1 VVLSSMEPV
10 TAATD
15 ENGKLVE
22 QKHEQ
27 MRAGHIPFRT
37 DEHRVVQFFDMCRL
51 QNICRTL
58 SKLVTQ
64 QARLQC
70 HEFSIG
76 DHIVFRTKRYRQHN
90 KIGKTKVG
98 LREGYL
104 CRIPPPGGV
113 GTFVQD
119 MLCNSYVVR
128 VTGYHHRTFSN
139 ACPSVGEFV
148 ELHSSKLIVGLSHG
162 EVAGAGRRR
171 TGKLSRRLV
180 QNLQH
185 AVRFTHN
192 PISTALACTFACTDS
207 RVRREAGTSL
217 MKAEL
222 KQIAAQYAS
231 VAHNLVS
238 HVDPAV
244 RGAVLLPQSRLE
256 LRAFPKHAQAQSAL
270 ELSLT
275 HLHSS
280 FTNHPVCEDFVG
292 NLWTGALDD
301 MKSGLHLP
309 DTDDLWNLGKMF
321 TSITKNVTL
330 LNSMSFVLSP
340 ITRFVTEFSLLV
352 ALVAVHHLVVFD
364 GPWSSVDFVDSK
376 PTTKYA
382 VTTGALTTTE
392 SVFIVM
398 ATGHLF
404 AEVEEL
410 YEAVRG
416 ARLRKYFMDGWN
428 VLDWAVHFV
437 VIAYL
442 YFRLVGI
449 ENSSASECQ
458 HAIRVLSLNC
468 ILLWLRLVNVMTISP
483 QLGPLVHMIA
493 LMAKDVANFLVLL
506 FMCKC
511 YLAQVPK
518 ISRLCNRVARSAA
531 LRPCN

>member
-1 VVLSSMEPV
+1 
-10 TAATD
+10 
-15 ENGKLVE
+15 
-22 QKHEQ
+22 
-27 MRAGHIPFRT
+27 
-37 DEHRVVQFFDMCRL
+37 
-51 QNICRTL
+51 
-58 SKLVTQ
+58 
-64 QARLQC
+64 
-70 HEFSIG
+70 
-76 DHIVFRTKRYRQHN
+76 
-90 KIGKTKVG
+90 
-98 LREGYL
+98 
-104 CRIPPPGGV
+104 
-113 GTFVQD
+113 
-119 MLCNSYVVR
+119 VR
-128 VTGYHHRTFSN
+128 VTGYHHRNFSN

-148 ELHSSKLIVGLSHG
+148 ELRSSKLIVGLSRG
-162 EVAGAGRRR
+162 EVAGAARLR
-171 TGKLSRRLV
+171 LSHCLV

-207 RVRREAGTSL
+207 KVRREAGTSL

-222 KQIAAQYAS
+222 KKMAAQYAS
-231 VAHNLVS
+231 VAHNLLS

-244 RGAVLLPQSRLE
+244 RGAVLLPLSRLE
-256 LRAFPKHAQAQSAL
+256 LRAFPKQPQAQSAL

-275 HLHSS
+275 HSHSS
-280 FTNHPVCEDFVG
+280 FTNHPVCEDFVDD
-292 NLWTGALDD
+292 LWTGALDD
-301 MKSGLHLP
+301 IKSGLHLP
-309 DTDDLWNLGKMF
+309 DTDDLWNLGKMV

-330 LNSMSFVLSP
+330 LNSMAFVLSP

-364 GPWSSVDFVDSK
+364 GPWSAVDFVDSK

-392 SVFIVM
+392 TIFIVM

-410 YEAVRG
+410 YEAARG
-416 ARLRKYFMDGWN
+416 AGLRKYIKNGWN

-442 YFRLVGI
+442 YFRVVGI

-493 LMAKDVANFLVLL
+493 LMAKDVAVFLVLL

-511 YLAQVPK
+511 YLAHVPK
-518 ISRLCNRVARSAA
+518 LRRLCNCIARSAT